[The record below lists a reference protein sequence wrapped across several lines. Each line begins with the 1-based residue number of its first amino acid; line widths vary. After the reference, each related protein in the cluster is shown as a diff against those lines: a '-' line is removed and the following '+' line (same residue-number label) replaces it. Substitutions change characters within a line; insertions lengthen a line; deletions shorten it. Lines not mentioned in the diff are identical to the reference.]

1 VILPD
6 SSAWIEYLRGTGSPA
21 HRRLAT
27 AVRAPEDLAVTGP
40 VRLEVLAG
48 ARDEGE
54 AEELARLLGS
64 ARPLQVEDPSDYEAA
79 AAIYR
84 SCRRAGQTIGSIS
97 DCLIAAVAVR
107 TGAELL
113 HCDSDFELIA
123 ERVPL
128 RLVALG

>member
-1 VILPD
+1 MT
-6 SSAWIEYLRGTGSPA
+6 AAFEAGETA
-21 HRRLAT
+21 AT
-27 AVRAPEDLAVTGP
+27 IGP
-40 VRLEVLAG
+40 IRLEVLAG

-54 AEELARLLGS
+54 AEKLGRLLGS

-107 TGAELL
+107 TGVELL

-128 RLVALG
+128 RLVALD